1 MLSNWIHD
9 RLALGLA
16 QAALKARRGR
26 SWWAARR
33 RETSMTDEVLHA
45 GGWI

>member
-1 MLSNWIHD
+1 MLAAGFDGHP
-9 RLALGLA
+9 APGQA